1 MSLVLFQLVS
11 NVPVHDTGWCM
22 IQVIRT
28 THTHKEQRRQCGGYE
43 HMTKSHG
50 WKTESSFNTRVQLQV
65 LSRVPPEVQS
75 DPFNIL
81 ITNVENHCCR
91 PFCLR
96 ETARDGPTSHGE
108 ALKTHDGNDANNDVK
123 SSCFDPKCTSSWSI
137 KVEKSSYRNRPAF
150 NPAARGHMVQGGLNT
165 AAATPQR
172 WAQKKSREGLGDSER
187 VGSSFTSATAK
198 LVRQPLNGTFK
209 QRGLEFASNMSAYLA
224 ATDKLLHVNLY
235 RRATLTT
242 YVHV

>member
-150 NPAARGHMVQGGLNT
+150 NPRSTWSHGPGRLEHSSRYASAMGTKKVPGGFGRQWT
-165 AAATPQR
+165 R
-172 WAQKKSREGLGDSER
+172 R
-187 VGSSFTSATAK
+187 VF
-198 LVRQPLNGTFK
+198 
-209 QRGLEFASNMSAYLA
+209 
-224 ATDKLLHVNLY
+224 
-235 RRATLTT
+235 
-242 YVHV
+242 VHVCYGQISAPAA